1 MSRKKIIWI
10 CFLIFDLELHKTT
23 NIEILNHLA
32 LRGYD
37 TYLVALRSNT
47 RLSKS
52 YDVNPGFHTIL
63 FPLKYV
69 PMLTS
74 FLFAIILSFFLPF
87 FILIKKPDFV
97 VIQPGPSIISFI
109 WTPLLNALK
118 IKVILDIRS
127 TPILSE
133 SQIRGLLG
141 SLNIVLFNLSVL
153 IAKSFFNGISTLTE
167 GMKRQICSTYQINPN
182 FVGVWTSGTSTT
194 LFNPQKYDKKQ
205 IRETHDL
212 TDKFIVFYHGDL
224 TLPRGIIQTVA
235 SIKKLKVKNNDI
247 VLFLL
252 GSGSALLTLKDL
264 IRKDN
269 LQKRVILH
277 DAVDYLEVPQYIAL
291 CDIGIVPLPD
301 IPDWRNQCPLK
312 LLEYLAMKKVVIATD
327 IPANREILGDNKC
340 GIYIS
345 STDPKEIANAI
356 EYAYSNKKKL
366 DEWGAGGRSIIE
378 KKYSWNKVAEDFEA
392 YLLQL

>member
-1 MSRKKIIWI
+1 MSKKKIIWI
-10 CFLIFDLELHKTT
+10 CFLIFDLHLHKTT
-23 NIEILNHLA
+23 NVEILNHLA

-47 RLSKS
+47 KSTKS
-52 YDVNPGFHTIL
+52 YDVNSGIHLIL

-74 FLFAIILSFFLPF
+74 ILFSIILLIFLPF
-87 FILIKKPDFV
+87 FIIITKPDFL
-97 VIQPGPSIISFI
+97 VIQPGPSIISSI
-109 WTPLLNALK
+109 WKPLFNALK

-133 SQIRGLLG
+133 SRIRGLLG
-141 SLNIVLFNLSVL
+141 SLNIVLFKISVL
-153 IAKSFFNGISTLTE
+153 IAKSFFNGISTLTI
-167 GMKRQICSTYQINPN
+167 GMKKQICSIYQINSN
-182 FVGVWTSGTSTT
+182 FVGIWTSGTSTT
-194 LFNPQKYDKKQ
+194 LFNPQKYNKTQ
-205 IRETHDL
+205 IRKTHNL
-212 TDKFIVFYHGDL
+212 NKKFIVFYHGDL
-224 TLPRGIIQTVA
+224 SLPRGIIQSVA
-235 SIKKLKVKNNDI
+235 SITKLKTKNNDI
-247 VLFLL
+247 ILFLL
-252 GSGSALLTLKDL
+252 GSGPALLTIKD
-264 IRKDN
+264 IIQKNN
-269 LQKRVILH
+269 LQKQVILH
-277 DAVDYLEVPQYIAL
+277 DAVDYLEVPKYIAM

-327 IPANREILGDNKC
+327 IPANREILGNSKC

-345 STDPKEIANAI
+345 STNPKEIANAI

-366 DEWGAGGRSIIE
+366 KEWGAGGRRIIE
-378 KKYSWNKVAEDFEA
+378 KRYTWKKVAEDFEA